1 MAAISS
7 LLVESCAHDRHEH
20 GDGNGGGGGGCFRGR
35 AEYCLFADNKVGAGN
50 KYGGALWTIGGGGL
64 LSSFVQGA
72 WHCTFSNNVS
82 NGSYGGALRL
92 VGKCIDCTFVGNKAN
107 YGGAIAVLGVTFAWS
122 SFSDSTEILDSRFVG
137 NGLTNWGHGSA
148 IYNVDSLGAPISNC
162 LFTANDATSGG
173 SGVIYRGNLYDCV
186 VTNNVRACEIFYDCN
201 LSRCYVADNKG
212 TEAGYSIDSVSSA
225 HAYTN
230 SSCIFFNNIQEN
242 YGIISSRKAIVNC
255 TYIGNVTHGGAN
267 YGDICSNCRMWN
279 TVLNENYQNK
289 SKDSSSWCDIRAHT
303 LNGDSPLV
311 MTNCVFGKAD
321 SYTTVD
327 ANGYVTNADVA
338 NTRQVADMKFAD
350 AANGDYTPTTRSP
363 LYDAGCQEPWLL
375 SLVGD
380 KDLGGN
386 RRVFGKCVDIGAYEC
401 QLNKPGLMMILR

>member
-1 MAAISS
+1 
-7 LLVESCAHDRHEH
+7 V
-20 GDGNGGGGGGCFRGR
+20 
-35 AEYCLFADNKVGAGN
+35 
-50 KYGGALWTIGGGGL
+50 
-64 LSSFVQGA
+64 
-72 WHCTFSNNVS
+72 
-82 NGSYGGALRL
+82 
-92 VGKCIDCTFVGNKAN
+92 
-107 YGGAIAVLGVTFAWS
+107 
-122 SFSDSTEILDSRFVG
+122 
-137 NGLTNWGHGSA
+137 
-148 IYNVDSLGAPISNC
+148 
-162 LFTANDATSGG
+162 
-173 SGVIYRGNLYDCV
+173 
-186 VTNNVRACEIFYDCN
+186 
-201 LSRCYVADNKG
+201 
-212 TEAGYSIDSVSSA
+212 

-230 SSCIFFNNIQEN
+230 SNCVFLNNIQGN
-242 YGIISSRKAIVNC
+242 YGTISRSKAIVNC
-255 TYIGNVTHGGAN
+255 TYIGNVTHEGGN

-289 SKDSSSWCDIRAHT
+289 SKNSSSRCDIRAHT

-327 ANGYVTNADVA
+327 ANGYVTNVGVA
-338 NTRQVADMKFAD
+338 NTRRVANMKFAD

-401 QLNKPGLMMILR
+401 QLNKPGFMLVVR